1 MERYR
6 QDVDFDR
13 LARLET
19 QLLTDKIYYLMADA
33 LWRKAMGTY
42 KKVHDHKSSIV
53 QRASSSVLFAI
64 LALFLFSL
72 RLSNYISLSYGLTL
86 QLFF

>member
-33 LWRKAMGTY
+33 L
-42 KKVHDHKSSIV
+42 
-53 QRASSSVLFAI
+53 
-64 LALFLFSL
+64 
-72 RLSNYISLSYGLTL
+72 
-86 QLFF
+86 